1 MVKGWIEPKP
11 YRCRWTSRVH
21 RITVHRWFKQ
31 YRAGGLQEM
40 LKIRQATGRTRVIPS
55 AVIAGISQKSSEKSC
70 NFNSYKYSGKW
81 VEKKSQLLVKYQ
93 TLDKQLL
100 SHSSQ
105 IKSTKMFDKEK
116 RWVGI
121 YRNKK
126 TKKIAQSSLLVRV
139 YYPKA
144 SKESDQILVSRWN
157 SNWLKNDWKE
167 KKYRFWS

>member
-1 MVKGWIEPKP
+1 
-11 YRCRWTSRVH
+11 
-21 RITVHRWFKQ
+21 
-31 YRAGGLQEM
+31 M

-116 RWVGI
+116 R
-121 YRNKK
+121 
-126 TKKIAQSSLLVRV
+126 
-139 YYPKA
+139 
-144 SKESDQILVSRWN
+144 
-157 SNWLKNDWKE
+157 
-167 KKYRFWS
+167 